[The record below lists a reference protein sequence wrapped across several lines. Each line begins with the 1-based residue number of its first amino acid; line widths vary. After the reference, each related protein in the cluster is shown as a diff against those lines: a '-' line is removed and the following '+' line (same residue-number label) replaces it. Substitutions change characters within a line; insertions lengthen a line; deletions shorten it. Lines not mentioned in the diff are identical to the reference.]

1 MPGVKPPAHLIALSP
16 ASWGISDQPGWGHQL
31 DPERVLAEAAALKVT
46 GIEAGPSGFL
56 PDRSED
62 ARAMLKRHR
71 LAVVAGPVDAVL
83 HHHDI
88 RGPELFYIDG
98 HAGWLAALK
107 AQMLVLTAIPSRD
120 GGGDGADLSSTAW
133 AHLLHSIGSVQHVC
147 ARHRL
152 RLAVQPRFGS
162 MIQWPA
168 DIERLLV
175 GTEAGLCLDIGHLH
189 LAGAD
194 PLDVLELAAGR
205 VQLVHLTDVDREVA
219 RQVRDHGLDLAE
231 GVSQGLFKPLGTGDA
246 GAERV
251 VETLKRSRYRGWYT
265 IETDIRLASVDD
277 RPLGGVSRSLDY
289 LRNLLA

>member
-1 MPGVKPPAHLIALSP
+1 MPGVKPPAPLIALSP

-31 DPERVLAEAAALKVT
+31 EAERVLAEASALRAAA
-46 GIEAGPSGFL
+46 IEAGPSGFL
-56 PDRSED
+56 PDRSEE
-62 ARAMLKRHR
+62 ARAMLKRHH
-71 LAVVAGPVDAVL
+71 LGVVAGPVDAVL

-107 AQMLVLTAIPSRD
+107 AEMLVLTPIASRD
-120 GGGDGADLSSTAW
+120 GTGDGADLSSTAW
-133 AHLLHSIGSVQHVC
+133 AHMLHSIGSVQHVC

-152 RLAVQPRFGS
+152 KLAVQPRFGS
-162 MIQWPA
+162 MIQRPA

-175 GTEAGLCLDIGHLH
+175 GTEAGLCLDIGHLL

-205 VQLVHLTDVDREVA
+205 VQLVHLTDVDRDVA
-219 RQVRDHGLDLAE
+219 REVRDHGLDFAE
-231 GVSQGLFKPLGTGDA
+231 GVSQGLFKPLGTGDS
-246 GAERV
+246 GADRV
-251 VETLKRSRYRGWYT
+251 VEALRQSKYRGWYT
-265 IETDIRLASVDD
+265 IESDIRLASIEY

-289 LRNLLA
+289 LRRLLA